1 MKAVGLKKN
10 EKGIFTFDIP
20 KPEIQ
25 NDDDVVLKIL
35 ETGIDGTDL
44 LLYHEHMVDAAEN
57 EDVLVLGHESVG
69 MVESTGKNVTAVS
82 PDDVVVPTVRRGCG
96 ICTSC
101 LSGKSDYCFSGLYKE
116 HGIHKLH
123 GFLTEYTK
131 SAEEYIVKVTHEER
145 PYAVWTEPMSIVEKS
160 FEQMKIVQSRLPA
173 SCPHTHHEWSDEE
186 WGGCKTAI
194 VVGAG
199 PLGFLAT
206 AYLRL
211 SGAEVYVIEI
221 VPEDHAKVQ
230 MVKRLGAHYIDGRAF
245 APASIAAALE
255 HIDIIFEAS
264 GASQIALDL
273 IAIMSRNSA
282 YIMTGIPRKVPHEVC
297 TDGNMILRTIVRLN
311 IVIIGSVNG
320 NREHFIAGLQTLGK
334 IQERYNGILTD
345 AITHRFALSDYQR
358 AFDLHDPK
366 QLKIVFD
373 IAKK

>member
-1 MKAVGLKKN
+1 MFAVGLKKE
-10 EKGIFTFDIP
+10 EKGIFDFDIP
-20 KPEIQ
+20 KPVIQ
-25 NDDDVVLKIL
+25 KNDDVLIKIM
-35 ETGIDGTDL
+35 ETGIDGTDTSL
-44 LLYHEHMVDAAEN
+44 FQNHIVDTAEN
-57 EDVLVLGHESVG
+57 EQMLILGHETIGVVTEVG
-69 MVESTGKNVTAVS
+69 DAVKLFS
-82 PDDVVVPTVRRGCG
+82 AGDIVVPTVRRGCG

-101 LSGKSDYCFSGLYKE
+101 LHGKSDYCFTGLYKE

-131 SAEEYIVKVTHEER
+131 SAEEYVVPVPVTAR
-145 PYAVWTEPMSIVEKS
+145 PYAVWAEPMSIVEKS

-173 SCPHTHHEWSDEE
+173 SCPHAHHEWSDEE

-211 SGAEVYVIEI
+211 AGAEVYVIEI
-221 VPEDHAKVQ
+221 VPEDHVKVQ
-230 MVKRLGAHYIDGRAF
+230 MVKRLGAHYIDGRSFSPTA
-245 APASIAAALE
+245 IAQALE

-273 IAIMSRNSA
+273 ISIMSRNSV
-282 YIMTGIPRKVPHEVC
+282 YIMTGIPRKVRHEVC

-320 NREHFIAGLQTLGK
+320 NREHFVKGLQTLAK
-334 IQERYNGILTD
+334 IQNQYNEILVD
-345 AITHRFALSDYQR
+345 AITHRFPLAEYAKAFALD
-358 AFDLHDPK
+358 DPH

-373 IAKK
+373 IGK